1 MQPLLG
7 VGNFITAHINEELA
21 WEDTALHPS
30 EVAYVLAVRDAALK
44 LPTETPEEIQNLMS
58 FIVQPGNVKLDEE
71 LGHEITLDDP
81 FLNLSWLSFGMHL
94 AHPSIFLPYGF
105 DGMYHFVPKIAETFG
120 IPLQPVPAKKDHLA
134 RWLYFGQLCLAL
146 QEFRALQGMNI
157 PELLAFMYDFS
168 ISFIDSE
175 NSDDLPAPRNAWLL
189 LGGGAKDGDYG
200 WLQEAAPDAQSHWQ
214 GNLEMRRGDVC
225 IMYVRS
231 PISSIHSLW
240 RAIEDGYEDP
250 FFHYKHAVQIGQPQR
265 LPNLH
270 FQDLA
275 NDIVFSENKYV
286 KANLQGASGKA
297 LTYSEYEHLL
307 KILALR
313 GEISSN
319 LPHFPEQEEVELTA
333 LANERDVEI
342 RLIEPLLQRAGL
354 EAADW
359 VRQLPVRV
367 GRGERVYPDYA
378 IGVTGKAPELRVRA
392 LVEAKYRAAGE
403 KDWREA
409 FFQAKAYGM
418 RLGARVIITA
428 AAEGLRLYK
437 RRHDDF
443 DFLQGQQYRWSELKE
458 GENLRQLSQ
467 LLRK

>member
-1 MQPLLG
+1 MQPFLG
-7 VGNFITAHINEELA
+7 VGDFIAAHSDEELA
-21 WEDTALHPS
+21 WEDAALHTS
-30 EVAYVLAVRDAALK
+30 DVKYILAVRDAARK
-44 LPTETPEEIQNLMS
+44 MPADTPEQIQSLMS
-58 FIVQPGNVKLDEE
+58 YIIEPGNVNLSEDSDD
-71 LGHEITLDDP
+71 EITLDDP
-81 FLNLSWLSFGMHL
+81 FVNLNYLSFGLHL
-94 AHPSIFLPYGF
+94 AFPEIFLPYGF
-105 DGMYHFVPKIAETFG
+105 SGRYYFIPKIAEAFG
-120 IPLQPVPAKKDHLA
+120 IPLLQVPSKKDHLA
-134 RWLYFGQLCLAL
+134 RWLYFGHLCLAF
-146 QEFRALQGMNI
+146 QEFRALQGMSTS
-157 PELLAFMYDFS
+157 ELLAFVYDFAVN
-168 ISFIDSE
+168 FVDSE

-189 LGGGAKDGDYG
+189 LGGGAKEGDYG

-214 GNLEMRRGDVC
+214 GNLDMRRGDVC

-240 RAIEDGYEDP
+240 RAVEDGYEDP
-250 FFHYKHAVQIGQPQR
+250 FFHYKHAIQIGRPQK

-275 NDIVFSENKYV
+275 SDNIFSENKYV

-307 KILALR
+307 DILGKH
-313 GEISSN
+313 GELPSD

-354 EAADW
+354 AAADW

-428 AAEGLRLYK
+428 AADGLRLYK

-443 DFLQGQQYRWSELKE
+443 DFLQGQQYRWGELKE